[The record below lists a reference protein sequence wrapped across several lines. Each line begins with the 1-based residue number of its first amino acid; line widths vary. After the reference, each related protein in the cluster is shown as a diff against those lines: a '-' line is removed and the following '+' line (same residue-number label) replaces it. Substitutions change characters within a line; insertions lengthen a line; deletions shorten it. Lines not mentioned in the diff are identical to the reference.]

1 MFNNLVESEMH
12 VADIKRRGSFLF
24 GTMLIYALLLAA
36 AGVGSIY
43 AYDAHLNNQS
53 LEMTALV
60 TMLPVTAAPPK
71 NLPEHSAVNRARPSA
86 ISDDNAR
93 VATRTMRLADV
104 TSMDKVP
111 TSIGV
116 TGNSV
121 PPMPPGGTIGAGNI
135 DIGGGTGD
143 SPFAR
148 DGVVGNQ
155 PAGSGGGGIEA
166 TRDVPPEIP
175 RVEAKPPKPRLVSLG
190 VIESKVTQKAVPP
203 YPELA
208 KRARASGPVTV
219 QILLDE
225 QGKVVSARATNGHPL
240 LRAAAEQAAYQTRFS
255 PTLLSNQPVKVSGV
269 ITFNFVLQ

>member
-1 MFNNLVESEMH
+1 MFNNLVESELH
-12 VADIKRRGSFLF
+12 VADMKRRGTFLF
-24 GTMLIYALLLAA
+24 ATMFVYALLLAG
-36 AGVGSIY
+36 AGVVSIY
-43 AYDAHLNNQS
+43 AYEARLNNQS

-60 TMLPVTAAPPK
+60 TMVPLSAAPPK
-71 NLPEHSAVNRARPSA
+71 VLPEHSAVNRARSSP
-86 ISDDNAR
+86 ISDSNAR

-104 TSMDKVP
+104 NSMEKVP

-121 PPMPPGGTIGAGNI
+121 PPMPPGGKIGPANI
-135 DIGGGTGD
+135 DIGDGHGD
-143 SPFAR
+143 APFAR
-148 DGVVGNQ
+148 DGVTGNQ
-155 PAGSGGGGIEA
+155 TADSGGGIEV
-166 TRDVPPEIP
+166 TRDTPPEMPGTETRPP
-175 RVEAKPPKPRLVSLG
+175 RKPPLVSLG

-225 QGKVVSARATNGHPL
+225 QGKVISARATNGHPL

-255 PTLLSNQPVKVSGV
+255 PTLLSNQPVKVSGI